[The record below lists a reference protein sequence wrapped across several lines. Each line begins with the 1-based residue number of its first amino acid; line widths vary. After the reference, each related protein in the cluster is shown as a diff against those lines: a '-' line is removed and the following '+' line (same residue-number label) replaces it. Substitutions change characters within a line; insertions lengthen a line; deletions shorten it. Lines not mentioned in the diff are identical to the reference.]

1 MAMSAIDTIG
11 KGSIPEEPSSGRS
24 DYLRKI
30 NVAVVGFIEWLE
42 MRLEKRRSRLALM
55 ELTDAQLADIGISR
69 GEAYREGIRS
79 FLD

>member
-1 MAMSAIDTIG
+1 VLRFID
-11 KGSIPEEPSSGRS
+11 
-24 DYLRKI
+24 
-30 NVAVVGFIEWLE
+30 WLE

>member
-1 MAMSAIDTIG
+1 MGTIDTIRSGSALRDSSAG
-11 KGSIPEEPSSGRS
+11 KS
-24 DYLRKI
+24 DYLRRLSTT
-30 NVAVVGFIEWLE
+30 VLRFIDWLE